1 MRCARHPEPDGV
13 RPLGVTRHRMDALCR
28 PSAPSLTFHC
38 DGWYSLLLGDAPP
51 AMPLPV
57 EEKTQRAEAGVSL
70 TFHCDG
76 WYSLL
81 PGDAPPAMP
90 DSRDSRTRPLVLSLL
105 PPGEDASSPLGVRG
119 DCGDRG
125 VLTLLLLRP
134 RHPRGPRVL
143 LSLDQAPTLPTS
155 CRWVFSITLAREV
168 WLCEDTRRW
177 CHSKLLR

>member
-28 PSAPSLTFHC
+28 PSAP
-38 DGWYSLLLGDAPP
+38 
-51 AMPLPV
+51 
-57 EEKTQRAEAGVSL
+57 SL

-155 CRWVFSITLAREV
+155 CRWVFSITL
-168 WLCEDTRRW
+168 
-177 CHSKLLR
+177 